1 MEKCHS
7 KFQNIVIAPT
17 VYYDGAQDCNNRE
30 VSCREDALPL
40 SSPAPTSWDTTVK
53 AGGKAAILDYEVA
66 WLMEASHSR
75 AAKCKKRG
83 SPKQGSTASYHIHRT
98 FT

>member
-7 KFQNIVIAPT
+7 KFQNIVTAPT
-17 VYYDGAQDCNNRE
+17 IYYDGAQDCNNWE

-66 WLMEASHSR
+66 WGTEASHSR

-83 SPKQGSTASYHIHRT
+83 SPKQGSTVSYHIHKT